1 MSMEEVAKLIALN
14 KSNYPQ
20 AYREISSLE
29 LKAMVK
35 SWQLSL
41 EPYPAE
47 IILRAYQRALEKCQF
62 PVSLADIFS
71 ALKSLRQA
79 EQESPEQLWQQA
91 LRAARQAKERSYYLQ
106 FTNNTASKK
115 YPGKSQAYEA
125 RRELL
130 EILDS
135 LPPLVKS
142 WFGSSVRLV
151 DMGGMDPE
159 KLEQVI
165 WPSFRRYIQQER
177 EREEALDPLFLAKG
191 QEPVLLEQEAL

>member
-1 MSMEEVAKLIALN
+1 MSLEEVAKLIALN

-35 SWQLSL
+35 SWHLSL

-47 IILRAYQRALEKCQF
+47 LILRAYQRALESCRF

-71 ALKSLRQA
+71 VLKSQRRA

-91 LRAARQAKERSYYLQ
+91 LRAARRAKEKSYYLQ
-106 FTNNTASKK
+106 FTNNSSSKK

-125 RRELL
+125 RQ
-130 EILDS
+130 EILDTLAS
-135 LPPLVKS
+135 LPPPVKA
-142 WFGSSVRLV
+142 WFGGGTRLV
-151 DMGGMDPE
+151 EIGGMEPE
-159 KLEQVI
+159 KLEQII
-165 WPSFRRYIQQER
+165 WPSFRRYILQEQ
-177 EREEALDPLFLAKG
+177 EKEEMLQPLLLSQPG
-191 QEPVLLEQEAL
+191 QAELLEQEAL